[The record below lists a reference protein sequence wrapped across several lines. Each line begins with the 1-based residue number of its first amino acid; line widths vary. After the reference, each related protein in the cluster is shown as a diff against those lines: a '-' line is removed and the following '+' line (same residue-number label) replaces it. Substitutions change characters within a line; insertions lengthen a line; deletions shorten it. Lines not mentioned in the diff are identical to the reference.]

1 MYPAVFSGGAMS
13 TCDFFD
19 TIAAVS
25 TPFGKG
31 GVAVIRLSGGAVA
44 DIVLRLFRPRSGRA
58 MRDYPPR
65 QAVWGDILSPE
76 EPGRV
81 LDDGLCTMF
90 PAPHSF
96 TGEDVAE
103 ISCHG
108 GILVTRSVLDACL
121 RAGARQAM
129 PGEFTRRAF
138 LNGRLS
144 LDEAEALG
152 NLLEA
157 DSDEQLRLS
166 RSGMSGQLARETE
179 KIYGDLCPVLANL
192 EAGMD
197 FPEEDLTELTTEE
210 ISAAVDGAERQV
222 HRLLATYRTGHAI
235 AEGIPTVICG
245 APNAGKSSL
254 YNRLVGH
261 DAAIVTA
268 VAGTTRDVLT
278 ETVPLGRVTLRLSDT
293 AGLRESSDEVEKIGV
308 SRARAALE
316 AAELVLWIADPSAQG
331 GADAE
336 GEAGIAAAE
345 AAGKPI
351 IRIYTHS
358 DLLPRPLPVGDG
370 RLYISSVT
378 GEGLDALREKV
389 EQLFIDGA
397 LQTGRD
403 AVVFSA
409 RQAAALS
416 DCAEALHRASA
427 NLAAGLTVDIC
438 AEDVREAMD
447 ALGSVSGRNVRED
460 VISEIFSRFCVGK

>member
-1 MYPAVFSGGAMS
+1 MS
-13 TCDFFD
+13 TYAFFD
-19 TIAAVS
+19 TVAAVS

-31 GVAVIRLSGGAVA
+31 GVAVIRLSGAKTA
-44 DIVLRLFRPRSGRA
+44 AIAARLFRPRSGRVLT
-58 MRDYPPR
+58 DYPAR
-65 QAVWGDILSPE
+65 QAVWGDILSPD

-81 LDDGLCTMF
+81 LDDGLCTLF

-108 GILVTRSVLDACL
+108 GVLVTRSVLDACL
-121 RAGARQAM
+121 RAGARQAL

-166 RSGMSGQLARETE
+166 RSGMNGHLSRETE
-179 KIYGDLCPVLANL
+179 AIYAALCPVLANL

-197 FPEEDLTELTTEE
+197 FPEEDLTELTPAELA
-210 ISAAVDGAERQV
+210 AAVAEAEGRV
-222 HRLLATYRTGHAI
+222 SRLLATYRTGHAI
-235 AEGIPTVICG
+235 AEGIPTAICG

-254 YNRLVGH
+254 YNRLVGR

-268 VAGTTRDVLT
+268 IAGTTRDVLS
-278 ETVPLGRVTLRLSDT
+278 ETVTLGRVTLRLSDT
-293 AGLRESSDEVEKIGV
+293 AGLRESRDEVERIGI

-316 AAELVLWIADPSAQG
+316 AAELVLWIADPTDP
-331 GADAE
+331 ADT
-336 GEAGIAAAE
+336 GAAE
-345 AAGKPI
+345 AAAFDEVPDKAV
-351 IRIYTHS
+351 IRIYTRA
-358 DLLPRPLPVGDG
+358 DLLPHPLPTGG
-370 RLYISSVT
+370 GWLYISTET
-378 GEGLDALREKV
+378 GEGMDALREEV
-389 EQLFIDGA
+389 ERLFIDGA
-397 LQTGRD
+397 LRTDED

-416 DCAEALHRASA
+416 GCADALRRAAGS
-427 NLAAGLTVDIC
+427 LAAGLTADIC
-438 AEDVREAMD
+438 AEDMREALD
-447 ALGSVSGRNVRED
+447 ALGDVCGRNVRED
-460 VISEIFSRFCVGK
+460 VVSEIFSRFCVGK

>member
-1 MYPAVFSGGAMS
+1 MS
-13 TCDFFD
+13 TYAFFD
-19 TIAAVS
+19 TVAAVS

-31 GVAVIRLSGGAVA
+31 GVAVIRLSGAEAAGIAA
-44 DIVLRLFRPRSGRA
+44 LLFRPRSGRA
-58 MRDYPPR
+58 LTDYPAR
-65 QAVWGDILSPE
+65 QAVWGDILSPD

-81 LDDGLCTMF
+81 LDDGLCTLF

-108 GILVTRSVLDACL
+108 GVLVTRSVLDACL
-121 RAGARQAM
+121 RAGARQAL

-166 RSGMSGQLARETE
+166 RAGMNGHLSRETE
-179 KIYGDLCPVLANL
+179 AIYAALCPVLANL

-197 FPEEDLTELTTEE
+197 FPEEDLTELTPAELA
-210 ISAAVDGAERQV
+210 AAVAEAEGRV
-222 HRLLATYRTGHAI
+222 SRLLATYRTGHAI
-235 AEGIPTVICG
+235 AEGIPTAICG

-254 YNRLVGH
+254 YNRLVGR

-268 VAGTTRDVLT
+268 IAGTTRDVLS
-278 ETVPLGRVTLRLSDT
+278 ETVTLGRVTLRLSDT
-293 AGLRESSDEVEKIGV
+293 AGLRESRDEVERIGI

-316 AAELVLWIADPSAQG
+316 AAELVLWIADPTAP
-331 GADAE
+331 ADAVAD
-336 GEAGIAAAE
+336 GAAE
-345 AAGKPI
+345 AAAFAEAPDKAPDKAV
-351 IRIYTHS
+351 IRIYTRA
-358 DLLPRPLPVGDG
+358 DLLPHPLPTGDG
-370 RLYISSVT
+370 WLYISTET
-378 GEGLDALREKV
+378 GEGMDALREEV
-389 EQLFIDGA
+389 ERLFIDGA
-397 LQTGRD
+397 LRTGED

-416 DCAEALHRASA
+416 GCADALRRAAGS
-427 NLAAGLTVDIC
+427 LAAGLTADIC
-438 AEDVREAMD
+438 AEDVREALD
-447 ALGSVSGRNVRED
+447 ALGDVCGRNVRED
-460 VISEIFSRFCVGK
+460 VVSEIFSRFCVGK